1 MRIAIYSRVSTKKQ
15 DEMNQLLQLREFV
28 ARQDAWTIQA
38 EYVDRVSGSGKKE
51 RKAFDQMLM
60 DASQKKFDLLLFWAL
75 DRLSR
80 EGIVKTIGYLEQ
92 LKGWNVGW
100 RSYTQPFLDTGN
112 SMVNDIVLSVL
123 AAVAKQERITISERT
138 LAGLQRARK
147 AGKVLGRRPV
157 RVDVAQARK
166 MQREGQGLR
175 PIAAKL
181 GIAVNTLRGAL
192 AGDCA
197 AKKAG
202 SAAPRT
208 RPLSSPSLHGP
219 ASRDSESV

>member
-28 ARQDAWTIQA
+28 ARQNGWIIEA
-38 EYVDRVSGSGKKE
+38 EYVDKVSGSGKKE

-112 SMVNDIVLSVL
+112 DMVTGIVLSVL
-123 AAVAKQERITISERT
+123 RETRDRREHASRCARRRLCSEENGQRQARRCGLEPSGAISALARSFRSSLLPCLHLRPSRSLREAEFQCTGYCLRT
-138 LAGLQRARK
+138 TSILN
-147 AGKVLGRRPV
+147 VLVCPV
-157 RVDVAQARK
+157 RK
-166 MQREGQGLR
+166 SMMQNASGL
-175 PIAAKL
+175 
-181 GIAVNTLRGAL
+181 GA
-192 AGDCA
+192 G
-197 AKKAG
+197 
-202 SAAPRT
+202 
-208 RPLSSPSLHGP
+208 
-219 ASRDSESV
+219 